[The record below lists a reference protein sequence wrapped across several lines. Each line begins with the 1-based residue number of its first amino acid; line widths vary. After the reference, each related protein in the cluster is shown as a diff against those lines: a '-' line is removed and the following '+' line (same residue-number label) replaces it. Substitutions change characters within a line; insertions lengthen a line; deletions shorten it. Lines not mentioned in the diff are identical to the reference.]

1 MAFYPHRNPRWLTR
15 LISMVRLGFWWHG
28 PETKNTIYITF
39 DDGPIPE
46 VTPFVLAQLAAFG
59 AKATF
64 FCLGKNVDQ
73 NPDLFH
79 QIVAEG
85 HSIGSHTYNHPNG
98 RKADDKT
105 YHQEVEIGQAAQ
117 DRLVARSNAPL
128 LFRPPYGRL
137 RSSQAKWLKSN
148 GYQIVLWEVLS
159 GDFDLTLSPA
169 DCAANTCKAIKPGS
183 IIVFHDSLKAKDRLE
198 VALPAVLAYA
208 KKKGWSMVGL

>member
-15 LISMVRLGFWWHG
+15 IISMVRPGFWWHG
-28 PETKNTIYITF
+28 PETKNSIYITF

-46 VTPFVLAQLAAFG
+46 VTPFVLAQLATHS

-73 NPDLFH
+73 NPDLYR

-85 HSIGSHTYNHPNG
+85 HTVGSHTYNHPNG
-98 RKADDKT
+98 RKVDVQA
-105 YHQEVEIGQAAQ
+105 YHQEVEMGQAAQ
-117 DRLVARSNAPL
+117 DRLIPRSDAPL

-159 GDFDLTLSPA
+159 GDFDLNLSPA
-169 DCAANTCKAIKPGS
+169 DCAANTCKAIRPGS

-208 KKKGWSMVGL
+208 EQQGWTVAAL